1 MVLKV
6 ALILAALI
14 LPPLLLRLLGR
25 PLSGS
30 LLGIPYSFEPPTP
43 GRVKHTIWNPSS
55 DRLLA
60 PHVYGLGFS
69 PNLHALARRI
79 GLVSAQRDGMR
90 AA

>member
-6 ALILAALI
+6 ILILAALL

-30 LLGIPYSFEPPTP
+30 LLGIPYSFAPPTP
-43 GRVKHTIWNPSS
+43 GRVKQNVWNPSS

-60 PHVYGLGFS
+60 PHVYGWGYTL
-69 PNLHALARRI
+69 NVHALARRL
-79 GLVSAQRDGMR
+79 GLL

>member
-6 ALILAALI
+6 ILILAALL

-30 LLGIPYSFEPPTP
+30 LLGIPYSFAPPTP
-43 GRVKHTIWNPSS
+43 GRVKQTVWNPSS

-60 PHVYGLGFS
+60 PHVYGWGYTL
-69 PNLHALARRI
+69 NVHALARRL
-79 GLVSAQRDGMR
+79 GLL

>member
-6 ALILAALI
+6 ILILAALL
-14 LPPLLLRLLGR
+14 LPPVLLRLLGR

-30 LLGIPYSFEPPTP
+30 LLGIPYSFAPPTP
-43 GRVKHTIWNPSS
+43 GRVKQTVWNPSS

-60 PHVYGLGFS
+60 PHVYGWGYTL
-69 PNLHALARRI
+69 NVHALGRRL
-79 GLVSAQRDGMR
+79 GLL

>member
-6 ALILAALI
+6 ILILAALL

-30 LLGIPYSFEPPTP
+30 LLGIPYSFAPPTP
-43 GRVKHTIWNPSS
+43 GRVKQTVWNPSS

-60 PHVYGLGFS
+60 PHVYGWGYTL
-69 PNLHALARRI
+69 NVHALGRRL
-79 GLVSAQRDGMR
+79 GLLAP
-90 AA
+90 

>member
-1 MVLKV
+1 MFKVL
-6 ALILAALI
+6 LILAALL

-30 LLGIPYSFEPPTP
+30 LLGIPYSFKPPTP
-43 GRVKHTIWNPSS
+43 GRVRQTVWNPSS

-60 PHVYGLGFS
+60 PHVYGWGYSL
-69 PNLHALARRI
+69 NIHALGRRL
-79 GLVSAQRDGMR
+79 GLL

>member
-1 MVLKV
+1 MIRKAVLLV
-6 ALILAALI
+6 AALT
-14 LPPLLLRLLGR
+14 LPPLVLRLSGR

-43 GRVKHTIWNPSS
+43 GRVKQTIWNPSS

-60 PHVYGLGFS
+60 PQVYGWGYSL
-69 PNLHALARRI
+69 NVHALARRV
-79 GLVSAQRDGMR
+79 GLV